1 MHSALSLLSIDVDHF
16 KALNDSEGHQKGDEY
31 LMLLGAELTRLCK
44 RQTDLAARCGGE
56 EFAIVLPD
64 TDAAD
69 AHPFAESVRQAI
81 EALNLPHPTSSVSPF
96 LTVSVG
102 VATVTWEC
110 AFTREALV
118 AAADRALY
126 SAKKAERNQVCVAQC
141 EDEPWYSSVAARC

>member
-1 MHSALSLLSIDVDHF
+1 
-16 KALNDSEGHQKGDEY
+16 
-31 LMLLGAELTRLCK
+31 
-44 RQTDLAARCGGE
+44 LAARCGGE

-126 SAKKAERNQVCVAQC
+126 SAKKAGRNQVCVAQC